1 VRDVAEIEAV
11 KEPLAIFRRRDVLGG
26 LLGLAGAPVARSAGP
41 FEAELP
47 KIPAAPIHRPEPGI
61 AEVTI
66 QAIPARVSVAGRLAA
81 LWTYGGTLPG
91 PLIEARAGDTVRLHF
106 TNRLPEPTNLHFH
119 GLHVTPDGHG
129 DNIWLSIAPREAL
142 TYELALPANEGGLFW
157 YHPHPHHRLAH
168 QLWQGLAGP
177 LVIRTPIDTLPEL
190 VEADERVIMLRDLAL
205 ENGIPARPSR
215 QDWNPGK
222 SGDLVLVNGVIRP
235 VLEAQSGLLWLRLIN
250 AANAR
255 YLLLALADGRP
266 FHLIATDGRFLEQP
280 MPHAEL
286 LLAPANRADILVQ
299 LGPGPPVQLVHKPYN
314 RGSRR
319 EPPRPEP
326 LLTIVPPANTR
337 PLPLPARL
345 DTIPRLS
352 PELAT
357 RRRKLTLALPS
368 LRAAPADICRAPI
381 CARLGE
387 LELWEVVNPDTMDH
401 TLHLHTWYFQILN
414 RNGRPPPFPAW
425 HDTINLRP
433 GDRVE
438 LLIPFRDFTGRTV
451 YHCHIAEHGD
461 IGMMGVIEV
470 SA

>member
-1 VRDVAEIEAV
+1 MRDR
-11 KEPLAIFRRRDVLGG
+11 LAIFRRRDVLGG
-26 LLGLAGAPVARSAGP
+26 LVGLAGAAIARNTHPS
-41 FEAELP
+41 EVDLP
-47 KIPAAPIHRPEPGI
+47 KIPLAPIHRPQPGVAGI
-61 AEVTI
+61 TLEAKPT
-66 QAIPARVSVAGRLAA
+66 RVSVGGQPTA
-81 LWTYGGTLPG
+81 LWTYGGILPG
-91 PLIEARAGDTVRLHF
+91 PLIEARAGETLRLRF
-106 TNRLPEPTNLHFH
+106 TNRLPEVTNLHFH
-119 GLHVTPDGHG
+119 GLHVTPEGHG
-129 DNIWLSIAPREAL
+129 DNVWLSIEPGETF

-177 LVIRTPIDTLPEL
+177 LLIRTPIDALPEL
-190 VEADERVIMLRDLAL
+190 ADADERVIVLRDLTL
-205 ENGIPARPSR
+205 ENGVPSR
-215 QDWNPGK
+215 HGLRDWNAGRT
-222 SGDLVLVNGVIRP
+222 GDLILANGAVRP

-280 MPHAEL
+280 MAHTDL

-299 LGPGPPVQLVHKPYN
+299 LGPGQPVQLVHKPYN

-319 EPPRPEP
+319 EPPRSEP
-326 LLTIVPPANTR
+326 LLTIVPPANAR
-337 PLPLPARL
+337 ALPLPARL
-345 DTIPRLS
+345 ATISRLS
-352 PELAT
+352 PDLAA

-387 LELWEVVNPDTMDH
+387 VELWEVVNPDTMDH
-401 TLHLHTWYFQILN
+401 TIHLHTWYFQVLS
-414 RNGRPPPFPAW
+414 RNGRPPRFPAW
-425 HDTINLRP
+425 RDTINLRP

-438 LLIPFRDFTGRTV
+438 LLVPFQDFTGRTV

-461 IGMMGVIEV
+461 IGMIGVIEV

>member
-1 VRDVAEIEAV
+1 VPD
-11 KEPLAIFRRRDVLGG
+11 FRRRDLLAATLAAAVL
-26 LLGLAGAPVARSAGP
+26 PVR
-41 FEAELP
+41 L
-47 KIPAAPIHRPEPGI
+47 PAAVPLLAP
-61 AEVTI
+61 A
-66 QAIPARVSVAGRLAA
+66 AARVQRPRPGLVEVDLEAKAATVHVGGRPTQ
-81 LWTYGGTLPG
+81 LWAYDGILPG
-91 PLIEARAGDTVRLHF
+91 PLLEARAGDTVRLRF

-129 DNIWLSIAPREAL
+129 DNIWLSIAPGEAF

-177 LVIRTPIDTLPEL
+177 LVIRTPIDELPEL
-190 VEADERVIMLRDLAL
+190 VDADERVIMLRDLAL
-205 ENGIPARPSR
+205 SHGVPARHGLR
-215 QDWNPGK
+215 DWNPGK
-222 SGDLVLVNGVIRP
+222 TGDLMLVNGIIRP
-235 VLEAQSGLLWLRLIN
+235 VLKAQSGLLWLRLIN

-255 YLLLALADGRP
+255 YLLLALEDGRP

-280 MPHAEL
+280 VPHTDL
-286 LLAPANRADILVQ
+286 LLAPANRADILVRLRPDQ
-299 LGPGPPVQLVHKPYN
+299 PALLVHKPYN

-319 EPPRPEP
+319 EPSRPEP
-326 LLTIVPPANTR
+326 LLTIVPPADAR

-345 DTIPRLS
+345 ATIPRLS
-352 PELAT
+352 PDHAT
-357 RRRKLTLALPS
+357 RRRQLTLALPS
-368 LRAAPADICRAPI
+368 LRAVPADTCRAPI

-401 TLHLHTWYFQILN
+401 TIHLHTWYFQLLS
-414 RNGRPPPFPAW
+414 RNGRPPPFRAW
-425 HDTINLRP
+425 HDTVNLRP

-438 LLIPFRDFTGRTV
+438 LLVPFQDFTGRTV

-461 IGMMGVIEV
+461 IGMIGVIEV

>member
-1 VRDVAEIEAV
+1 VPD
-11 KEPLAIFRRRDVLGG
+11 FRRRDLLAAALAAAVLPMPSPPAVP
-26 LLGLAGAPVARSAGP
+26 LLA
-41 FEAELP
+41 
-47 KIPAAPIHRPEPGI
+47 PAA
-61 AEVTI
+61 
-66 QAIPARVSVAGRLAA
+66 ARVRRPRPGLVEVDLEAKVATAQFGGRPAQ
-81 LWTYGGTLPG
+81 LWAYDGIVPG
-91 PLIEARAGDTVRLHF
+91 PLIEASAGDTVRLRF
-106 TNRLPEPTNLHFH
+106 TNGLPESTNLHFH
-119 GLHVTPDGHG
+119 GLHVSPVGNS
-129 DNIWLSIAPREAL
+129 DNIWLSIAPGEAL

-177 LVIRTPIDTLPEL
+177 LLIRTPIDALPQL
-190 VEADERVIMLRDLAL
+190 VDADERVIMLRDLAL
-205 ENGIPARPSR
+205 EDGVPERHDR
-215 QDWNPGK
+215 RDWNPGK
-222 SGDLVLVNGVIRP
+222 TGDLLLANGVLRP
-235 VLEAQSGLLWLRLIN
+235 VLEARSSLVWLRLIN

-255 YLLLALADGRP
+255 YLLLALPEGRP
-266 FHLIATDGRFLEQP
+266 FHLIATDGRFLERP
-280 MPHAEL
+280 MPHTEL

-299 LGPGPPVQLVHKPYN
+299 LGPGQPVQLIHKPYN

-326 LLTIVPPANTR
+326 VLTIVPPAKAR

-345 DTIPRLS
+345 ATLSRLS

-387 LELWEVVNPDTMDH
+387 VELWEVVNPDTMDH
-401 TLHLHTWYFQILN
+401 TIHLHTWYFQLLS
-414 RNGRPPPFPAW
+414 RNGQPLPFPAW
-425 HDTINLRP
+425 HDTVNLRP

-438 LLIPFRDFTGRTV
+438 LLVPFRDFTGRTV

-461 IGMMGVIEV
+461 IGMIGVIEV

>member
-1 VRDVAEIEAV
+1 LVPD
-11 KEPLAIFRRRDVLGG
+11 FCRRDLLAAALAAAVL
-26 LLGLAGAPVARSAGP
+26 PVPKRAAVP
-41 FEAELP
+41 LP
-47 KIPAAPIHRPEPGI
+47 APAAARMQRPRPGLV
-61 AEVTI
+61 EVDLEAKVATGQI
-66 QAIPARVSVAGRLAA
+66 GDRPAR
-81 LWTYGGTLPG
+81 LWAYDGIVPG
-91 PLIEARAGDTVRLHF
+91 PLIEARVSETVRLRF

-119 GLHVTPDGHG
+119 GLHVTPEGHG
-129 DNIWLSIAPREAL
+129 DNVWLSIEPGEAF

-177 LVIRTPIDTLPEL
+177 LLIRTRIDTLPEL
-190 VEADERVIMLRDLAL
+190 ADADERVIVLRDLAL
-205 ENGIPARPSR
+205 ADGVPEPHDRR
-215 QDWNPGK
+215 DWNPGK
-222 SGDLVLVNGVIRP
+222 TGDLLLVNGAIQP

-250 AANAR
+250 AATAR
-255 YLLLALADGRP
+255 YLLLALGDGRP

-280 MPHAEL
+280 MPHTDL

-319 EPPRPEP
+319 EPTRPEP
-326 LLTIVPPANTR
+326 LLTIVAPAKAG

-345 DTIPRLS
+345 ATIPRLS
-352 PELAT
+352 PDLAT

-368 LRAAPADICRAPI
+368 LRTAPGDICRAPI

-387 LELWEVVNPDTMDH
+387 VELWEVVNPDTMDH
-401 TLHLHTWYFQILN
+401 TIHLHTWYFQVWS
-414 RNGRPPPFPAW
+414 RNGRPPPFRAW
-425 HDTINLRP
+425 QDTINLRP

-438 LLIPFRDFTGRTV
+438 LLVPFQDFTGRTV

-461 IGMMGVIEV
+461 IGMIGVIEV

>member
-1 VRDVAEIEAV
+1 MHASFARCG
-11 KEPLAIFRRRDVLGG
+11 RREVLGG
-26 LLGLAGAPVARSAGP
+26 LLGLAGAAAVPHAPA
-41 FEAELP
+41 EAILLP
-47 KIPAAPIHRPEPGI
+47 DIPSAPIQRPERGI
-61 AEVTI
+61 LEATLE
-66 QAIPARVSVAGRLAA
+66 AKPARVAVAGRPAA
-81 LWTYGGTLPG
+81 LWTYNGVLPG
-91 PLIEARAGDTVRLHF
+91 PLIEARAGDTIRLRF

-119 GLHVTPDGHG
+119 GLHVTPGGNG
-129 DNIWLSIAPREAL
+129 DNIWLNIGPGDDFA
-142 TYELALPANEGGLFW
+142 YEVALPANEGGLFW

-177 LVIRTPIDTLPEL
+177 LVIRSPIDALPEL
-190 VEADERVIMLRDLAL
+190 VDADERVIMLRDLTLADGVP
-205 ENGIPARPSR
+205 EPHDRR
-215 QDWNPGK
+215 DWNRGK
-222 SGDLVLVNGVIRP
+222 TGDLLLVNGVVRP

-250 AANAR
+250 AAPAR

-280 MPHAEL
+280 VPHTDC

-299 LGPGPPVQLVHKPYN
+299 LGPGRPVQLVHKPYN

-326 LLTIVPPANTR
+326 LLTIVPPSNAR
-337 PLPLPARL
+337 PRPLPARL
-345 DTIPRLS
+345 ATISRLS
-352 PELAT
+352 PDLAT
-357 RRRKLTLALPS
+357 RRRKLTLALPY
-368 LRAAPADICRAPI
+368 LRASPADICRAPI

-387 LELWEVVNPDTMDH
+387 IELWEVLNPDTMDH
-401 TLHLHTWYFQILN
+401 TIHLHTWYFQVLS

-425 HDTINLRP
+425 HDTVNLRP

-438 LLIPFRDFTGRTV
+438 LLVPFRDFAGRTV

-461 IGMMGVIEV
+461 IGMIGVIEV